1 VLLVS
6 PGCKRESQATADST
20 YRQVEKEFV
29 SGDLPKALKDSQEAY
44 REFEMSSSGSA
55 ADFRLESAKILIW
68 QGNNK
73 DALVLLQQMPIVSS
87 DTRFE
92 VRRKILLSIA
102 QARLGQRD
110 RAEITILEAERQ
122 SPDSSLRAEVAGAKG
137 SVDMEKGD
145 LDDAER
151 QFQASLAGALFSQ
164 DRFRQTQSLVNL

>member
-1 VLLVS
+1 M
-6 PGCKRESQATADST
+6 
-20 YRQVEKEFV
+20 

-92 VRRKILLSIA
+92 VRRKILLSIHKP
-102 QARLGQRD
+102 GW
-110 RAEITILEAERQ
+110 
-122 SPDSSLRAEVAGAKG
+122 G
-137 SVDMEKGD
+137 SVTGRK
-145 LDDAER
+145 
-151 QFQASLAGALFSQ
+151 
-164 DRFRQTQSLVNL
+164 